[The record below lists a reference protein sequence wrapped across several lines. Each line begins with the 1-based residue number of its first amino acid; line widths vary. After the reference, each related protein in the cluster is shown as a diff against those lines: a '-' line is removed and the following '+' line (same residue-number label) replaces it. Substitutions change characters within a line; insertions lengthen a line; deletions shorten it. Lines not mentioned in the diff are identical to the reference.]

1 MSTGLTF
8 GTIASLYGLT
18 AQIIDETQFSL
29 LITVV
34 VLSAVVPTFIAERWF
49 LPDREE
55 EERRDERRHAPI
67 PADEFV

>member
-1 MSTGLTF
+1 
-8 GTIASLYGLT
+8 
-18 AQIIDETQFSL
+18 
-29 LITVV
+29 

-55 EERRDERRHAPI
+55 DGGDERPVSPV

>member
-1 MSTGLTF
+1 
-8 GTIASLYGLT
+8 
-18 AQIIDETQFSL
+18 

-49 LPDREE
+49 LPEREE
-55 EERRDERRHAPI
+55 DDALVAPI